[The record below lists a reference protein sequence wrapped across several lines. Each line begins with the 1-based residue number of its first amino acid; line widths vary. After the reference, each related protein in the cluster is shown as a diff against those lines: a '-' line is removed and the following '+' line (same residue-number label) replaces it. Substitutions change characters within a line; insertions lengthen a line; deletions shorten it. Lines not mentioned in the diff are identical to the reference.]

1 MNNLNMYEYKRSHRP
16 GWLMIQNVQYITRID
31 RSFWFLV
38 YVQNRTKFQMLGILI
53 SHSINKQRDR
63 RRFLGSCLLYC
74 TVLYFTVPYCT
85 LLYCTVLYCTLLH
98 CRVLYCTLLY
108 STALYLTVLYCTCT
122 FRMQKN
128 RRGLIRI

>member
-1 MNNLNMYEYKRSHRP
+1 
-16 GWLMIQNVQYITRID
+16 MIQNVQYITRID

-85 LLYCTVLYCTLLH
+85 LLYCTVLYCT
-98 CRVLYCTLLY
+98 VLYCTLLY
-108 STALYLTVLYCTCT
+108 CTLLYFTSL
-122 FRMQKN
+122 
-128 RRGLIRI
+128 